1 MRLWSK
7 FSRRSVKPSGQ
18 WLPVVIGTL
27 LAIPAALYPVRIS
40 GEQCL
45 PDVYAFQGYSFVHP
59 LIIEPRLPGAALT
72 LDFQEL
78 YNRFGRQDR
87 QQADENIEEWRQRF
101 CDIPNLEDIR
111 SVIYGYSIDDY
122 LEISTAMT
130 MKGAVIDP
138 ILRQNA
144 FVRYLIRNKC
154 LETIDYLLFAKDCE
168 PYVTRRDDPWSKE
181 DKTFRLQQM
190 DQLIDKGLN
199 VFLGIQSH
207 YLRLRYAYQ
216 IIRLA
221 HYSGQHQRVL
231 DLWDYLMPKIDHD
244 PSKIEFWILGH
255 KAGALLALG
264 RNVEASYLYARV
276 FLNCPGK
283 RESAYRSFRIN
294 TDEEWRQC
302 LLLCQDDQ
310 ERTTLYAMRAY
321 ARDSKALEEMQA
333 IYELDPSSPYLE
345 VLLAREIRKLERQF
359 LGLEFNSHRESNRR
373 YHGVPETGSRSYL
386 IALQGFVR
394 KVNADETAPN
404 KGLWL
409 IGQGY
414 LELLAG
420 DVYAAQRSF
429 LLAREATKDKI
440 LLEQIEVFEL
450 ANRIAGFRQPTPEVE
465 ETAAAIM
472 LDEPLFKK
480 YPSFPDFFQDKMQ
493 WLYTENNRPGK
504 GFLVG
509 HSFQDLKINP
519 REDLIDDVLA
529 LTEQKDFSRYE
540 RDLLRKEDNVRLRKE
555 LIAMKTT
562 MLFAKGELAAA
573 LEEFKKIDPTEWDDY
588 GLFNPFIER
597 YTECINCRLKD
608 TSSLLNRG
616 QIIEKLLDLEYQAQA
631 SREEGARYWY
641 QLGLGY
647 YNMSYF
653 GYAWKVKD
661 NFRSGISL
669 KRPKSASDPDVVLD
683 NRFPLGNR
691 ENFDCS
697 KALEYFELA
706 RKLSTDKELAAKAA
720 FMAARCEQNQYFT
733 GRSPR
738 TYVYF
743 DLLKRNYSD
752 TPFYQFVV
760 QECKYFKAYA
770 AR

>member
-1 MRLWSK
+1 MFSTLSAKPNRRLH
-7 FSRRSVKPSGQ
+7 PA
-18 WLPVVIGTL
+18 IAAAL
-27 LAIPAALYPVRIS
+27 LALPALLHPAPIS

-59 LIIEPRLPGAALT
+59 LMIEPRLPGAALT

-78 YNRFGRQDR
+78 YNRFGRQEQ

-101 CDIPNLEDIR
+101 CDIPDLEDIR

-144 FVRYLIRNKC
+144 FVRYLIRHKC

-168 PYVTRRDDPWSKE
+168 PYVTRRDDPWSQQ
-181 DKTFRLQQM
+181 DKAFRIQQM
-190 DQLIDKGLN
+190 DQLIDKGLS

-264 RNVEASYLYARV
+264 KHVEASYLYARV
-276 FLNCPGK
+276 FLHCPGK
-283 RESAYRSFRIN
+283 RESAYRSFRIK

-302 LLLCQDDQ
+302 MLLCQDDQ
-310 ERTTLYAMRAY
+310 ERATLFAMRAY

-333 IYELDPSSPYLE
+333 IYTLDPSSPYLE

-373 YHGVPETGSRSYL
+373 YHGVPEAGIRSHL

-394 KVNADETAPN
+394 KVNADDTVPN
-404 KGLWL
+404 RGLWL
-409 IGQGY
+409 VGQGY

-420 DVYAAQRSF
+420 DTYAAHRSF

-450 ANRIAGFRQPTPEVE
+450 ANRIAGFQQPTPEVE
-465 ETAAAIM
+465 EVAAEIL

-493 WLYTENNRPGK
+493 WLYAKNNRPGK

-509 HSFQDLKINP
+509 HSFRDLKLNP
-519 REDLIDDVLA
+519 QEDLIDDVLA
-529 LTEQKDFSRYE
+529 LTEQKEFSRYE
-540 RDLLRKEDNVRLRKE
+540 RDLLRKEDNARLRKE

-573 LEEFKKIDPTEWDDY
+573 LEVFKKIDPTEWDDY

-597 YTECINCRLKD
+597 YTECINCNLRD

-631 SREEGARYWY
+631 SREEGARYLY

-653 GYAWKVKD
+653 GYAWKAKD
-661 NFRSGISL
+661 YFRSGVSL
-669 KRPKSASDPDVVLD
+669 KRPKSASDPDVVPD
-683 NRFPLGNR
+683 IRFPMGNR

-706 RKLSTDKELAAKAA
+706 RKLSPDKELAAKAA

-733 GRSPR
+733 RRAPR

-743 DLLKRNYSD
+743 DLLKRNYTD
-752 TPFYQFVV
+752 TQFYQFVV